1 MSAYALGIQ
10 NALLKLGALSPA
22 MRAAAERL
30 VRTEGA
36 LLRTKLREAPR
47 VINKATRPTRNTP
60 FAYAST
66 QEIPL
71 STFDIARMPT
81 LPGPGPLRRIDS
93 YLHSF

>member
-1 MSAYALGIQ
+1 VRTSAYALGIQ
-10 NALLKLGALSPA
+10 NALFKLGALSPA

-47 VINKATRPTRNTP
+47 VISKATQLTRKTP
-60 FAYAST
+60 LAFAST
-66 QEIPL
+66 QEVPL

-81 LPGPGPLRRIDS
+81 LS
-93 YLHSF
+93 YSF